1 MSGRIKRFF
10 IFLGVSVIV
19 TPLVLFAVFRH
30 PPPYRQILRIN
41 PDFDTISAGDYKSP
55 IPPLVH
61 QVFFFPE
68 GEKRQFRP
76 TKYQITWQTSN
87 FAYTFYSD
95 AAALTLFR
103 NHLPEFLPTFT
114 ALPTPILKTDLFK
127 YAVLYVHGGIYSDLD
142 VSLIHPLP
150 WPELDEYNASMLVGI
165 EGDNT
170 ITGLCRGLQFES
182 WTIASTPKHPI
193 LWCALTRVREQTK
206 FFLPKWSDETN
217 IEDIIMDWTGPGV
230 WSDCVTEFIGRQETD
245 SLHGL
250 VEPKQIKD
258 VLVLPRRSLGSLDG
272 ETLGDD
278 VRGKHFFQG
287 LWKKKSWFGRI
298 MEKWN

>member
-10 IFLGVSVIV
+10 IFLGISVII
-19 TPLVLFAVFRH
+19 TPLAFLAIFKTSS
-30 PPPYRQILRIN
+30 PYRQILRLD
-41 PDFDTISAGDYKSP
+41 PDAEAVDAGDYESP

-68 GEKRQFRP
+68 GGKRQFRP

-103 NHLPEFLPTFT
+103 NHLPEFLPTFI
-114 ALPTPILKTDLFK
+114 ALPTPILKTDIFK
-127 YAVLYVHGGIYSDLD
+127 YAVLYVNGGIYSDLD
-142 VSLIHPLP
+142 VSLIKPLP
-150 WPELDEYNASMLVGI
+150 WPEMHEYNTSMLVGI

-170 ITGLCRGLQFES
+170 VTGLSRGLQFES
-182 WTIASTPKHPI
+182 WTMASTPKHPI
-193 LWCALTRVREQTK
+193 LWCALTRIREQTK
-206 FFLPKWSDETN
+206 FFLSKWSDNTD
-217 IEDIIMDWTGPGV
+217 IEGIIMDWTGPGI
-230 WSDCVTEFIGRQETD
+230 WSDCVTEYIGQDETD
-245 SLHGL
+245 GLHRL
-250 VEPKQIKD
+250 AAPRQIKD
-258 VLVLPRRSLGSLDG
+258 VLVLPRRSFGSLDG

-287 LWKKKSWFGRI
+287 LWKKKSWFGRL